1 LRHNRARLRYG
12 LWLAASV
19 KFLVPFALLAATGS
33 LLEWQQAPAPIRS
46 VVASPGVRDF
56 NAPFTALWV
65 DPATMVTATA
75 PPQWIAPLLFVVWA
89 CGFATIVL
97 RRVRQ
102 WRQISAAVR
111 ASTPFAATTPVPDG
125 IEIRTAPTMLE
136 PGVVGLRRPVILLP
150 EGIDRCLTARQ
161 LTAVLAHEICHVRRR
176 DNLTAA
182 IHMLVEALFWFHPM
196 VWWLGARL
204 VATRERACDEH
215 VVTLTAEPIAYAEGI
230 VTVCRRYVET
240 PHMAVAGVGGA
251 DIKGRIDAILANRV
265 GLRLTLSKRLVLVI
279 AAMVTLA
286 VPIVTGAIDAAAFA
300 AGQLPGVTLG
310 GPQVDPEMRFEVVSI
325 KPFDASGGAMPRS
338 ETKGNRYAS
347 SGLPLWWLVAQA
359 FRAPLDRDRLVG
371 LPEWINTERYAI
383 AGTIPDGVPVS
394 ALPVLMTNL
403 LKDRF
408 RMVAHTETREMPV
421 YNLVLARNDRRLGPS
436 LKETSAE
443 CRAAMVALLAA
454 PQRGA
459 SPPTAPT
466 ASGACPPPGLNVG
479 LLSQGGI
486 QMAVLAQSLTQLV
499 GGRPVIDRTG
509 LTDYYDYTLK
519 WMPEPGIGP
528 PGPPVDPDAP
538 SVFTAVQEQLGL
550 KLESARGPVEVV
562 VIDRLEKP
570 TLD

>member
-1 LRHNRARLRYG
+1 
-12 LWLAASV
+12 
-19 KFLVPFALLAATGS
+19 
-33 LLEWQQAPAPIRS
+33 
-46 VVASPGVRDF
+46 
-56 NAPFTALWV
+56 
-65 DPATMVTATA
+65 
-75 PPQWIAPLLFVVWA
+75 
-89 CGFATIVL
+89 
-97 RRVRQ
+97 
-102 WRQISAAVR
+102 
-111 ASTPFAATTPVPDG
+111 
-125 IEIRTAPTMLE
+125 
-136 PGVVGLRRPVILLP
+136 
-150 EGIDRCLTARQ
+150 
-161 LTAVLAHEICHVRRR
+161 
-176 DNLTAA
+176 
-182 IHMLVEALFWFHPM
+182 M

-466 ASGACPPPGLNVG
+466 ASGACRPP
-479 LLSQGGI
+479 
-486 QMAVLAQSLTQLV
+486 QSGRHPDGSARPEPDPV
-499 GGRPVIDRTG
+499 GGRPAGDRPDRADG
-509 LTDYYDYTLK
+509 LLRLHAEVDAGAGNRAARSPGRSRCAERLHRSAGAARAEAGERSRAGRGRGHRSPREADAGLGHTL
-519 WMPEPGIGP
+519 
-528 PGPPVDPDAP
+528 
-538 SVFTAVQEQLGL
+538 
-550 KLESARGPVEVV
+550 
-562 VIDRLEKP
+562 
-570 TLD
+570 